1 MQKNN
6 INNGTIVRKVFGGV
20 NNAVSLLLLNNNSIS
35 CKAPYSLTIPKYA
48 SIHTCIYVCVAW
60 PLAKGRS
67 WPQQFIIVLVVVA
80 RNKQPLQHNDSA
92 AMIRAANLVKITQP
106 LGRRQ
111 FVFNGKNKKR
121 FIILPFKCKRHKI
134 RTDFLNEISQLVF

>member
-35 CKAPYSLTIPKYA
+35 CKAPYSLTIPNYA
-48 SIHTCIYVCVAW
+48 SIHSIYVCVAW

-67 WPQQFIIVLVVVA
+67 WPQ
-80 RNKQPLQHNDSA
+80 
-92 AMIRAANLVKITQP
+92 
-106 LGRRQ
+106 
-111 FVFNGKNKKR
+111 
-121 FIILPFKCKRHKI
+121 
-134 RTDFLNEISQLVF
+134 